1 MAQIGSAKPSNRRQS
16 QRRKPRGYV
25 KVECRN
31 GAYGL
36 GPNVASAVLDVSDTG
51 IRMIIKNA
59 LQLEGEVEITI
70 AGFGMQKPIKRLAY
84 VRWQVTLEDGQYC
97 VGAEFQ
103 KRLVY
108 RDWQN
113 LASPN

>member
-1 MAQIGSAKPSNRRQS
+1 MEKIVTAKPSNRRQS
-16 QRRKPRGYV
+16 LRRRPRGYV

-36 GPNVASAVLDVSDTG
+36 GPNVASTVLDVSDTG
-51 IRMIIKNA
+51 IRMIVKTA
-59 LQLEGEVEITI
+59 LRLEGEVEITI
-70 AGFGMQKPIKRLAY
+70 IGHGMQKPIKRLAY
-84 VRWQVTLEDGQYC
+84 VRWQVTLEDGQHC
-97 VGAEFQ
+97 IGAEFQ
-103 KRLVY
+103 KRLIY